1 MKKADLTI
9 IVQEDKENGL
19 FIGQIEEFPAAISQG
34 KTMDE
39 LKENLKDALKLLL
52 ETQKEDLNK
61 DYLQKNVIRRKLQ
74 FS

>member
-9 IVQEDKENGL
+9 IVQEDKENGW
-19 FIGQIEEFPAAISQG
+19 FVGQIEEFPAAISQG
-34 KTMDE
+34 NTLDE
-39 LKENLKDALKLLL
+39 LKENLKDALRLLL

-61 DYLQKNVIRRKLQ
+61 DYLLKKVIRRKLQ